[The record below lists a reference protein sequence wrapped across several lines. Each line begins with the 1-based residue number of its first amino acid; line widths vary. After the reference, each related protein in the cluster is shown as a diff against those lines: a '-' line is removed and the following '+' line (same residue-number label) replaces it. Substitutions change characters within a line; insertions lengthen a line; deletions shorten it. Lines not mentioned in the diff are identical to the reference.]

1 MVVADALNCQR
12 ETAETIVRG
21 KGDYL
26 LDAKGNQ
33 PVLEREIREYV
44 QDESLRKT
52 MDRKSVTEKRSRIQC
67 MDSTA
72 HSIRA

>member
-12 ETAETIVRG
+12 ETAEAIVRG

-26 LDAKGNQ
+26 LNAKGNQ
-33 PVLEREIREYV
+33 PALEEEIRDFV

-52 MDRKSVTEKRSRIQC
+52 MNCKSITEKAGSGSKLERHTPRQL
-67 MDSTA
+67 
-72 HSIRA
+72 